1 MAQNIMTLPQKRN
14 AMNCFF
20 SFHYYYIYYV
30 LPKMMY
36 VMVTVNL
43 NPNTAGPNLG
53 EYVDAIL
60 IQTKICM
67 RVYIYI
73 YIYIYIQTFKQS
85 ILYSEFIYI
94 VHIYVNIQRESI
106 IYFNLYIVLIVV

>member
-20 SFHYYYIYYV
+20 FLSLLLYLLRVAEDDVHNGDGEF
-30 LPKMMY
+30 
-36 VMVTVNL
+36 NA

-73 YIYIYIQTFKQS
+73 YIYIYVYKHS
-85 ILYSEFIYI
+85 NKVYYI
-94 VHIYVNIQRESI
+94 VS
-106 IYFNLYIVLIVV
+106 LYI

>member
-20 SFHYYYIYYV
+20 LLSLLLYLLRVAEDDVHSGDGEF
-30 LPKMMY
+30 
-36 VMVTVNL
+36 NA

-67 RVYIYI
+67 RVCIYI
-73 YIYIYIQTFKQS
+73 CICIQTFKQS

-94 VHIYVNIQRESI
+94 IYMYTYRERSSI
-106 IYFNLYIVLIVV
+106 IYFNLYIVVV

>member
-20 SFHYYYIYYV
+20 FLSLLLYLLRVAEDDVHNGDGEF
-30 LPKMMY
+30 
-36 VMVTVNL
+36 NA

-67 RVYIYI
+67 RVYIYMCVCV
-73 YIYIYIQTFKQS
+73 YKHSNKVY
-85 ILYSEFIYI
+85 YI
-94 VHIYVNIQRESI
+94 VS
-106 IYFNLYIVLIVV
+106 LYI

>member
-20 SFHYYYIYYV
+20 FLSLLLYLLRVAEDDVHNGDGEF
-30 LPKMMY
+30 
-36 VMVTVNL
+36 NA

-67 RVYIYI
+67 RVCVYIYI
-73 YIYIYIQTFKQS
+73 YVYKHSNKVY
-85 ILYSEFIYI
+85 YI
-94 VHIYVNIQRESI
+94 VS
-106 IYFNLYIVLIVV
+106 LYI

>member
-20 SFHYYYIYYV
+20 FLSLLLYLLRVAEDDVHNGDGEF
-30 LPKMMY
+30 
-36 VMVTVNL
+36 NA

-73 YIYIYIQTFKQS
+73 YMYVYKHS
-85 ILYSEFIYI
+85 NKVYYI
-94 VHIYVNIQRESI
+94 VSLCI
-106 IYFNLYIVLIVV
+106 